1 MACEKIVET
10 EGPKTR
16 IVDNKGRRGAHEF
29 TYDHSYP
36 WDTEQE
42 KVYDELGKPIVDS
55 ALSGFNGTIFAY
67 GQTGSGKTWS
77 MMGGDNGEY
86 PGIVPRMVRDLFER
100 IEVKKKEDPQLEFLI
115 TVSFLEIYKEAIKD
129 LLNPSDKKLRI
140 RQDSKLG
147 TFVQDLATIVV
158 NDADAVLKLID
169 EGNRVRQVAE
179 TKMNARS
186 SRSHS
191 CFTIKVEQHKEEETK
206 VGTQTQKTT
215 TNVAAKI
222 NLVDLAG
229 SERADK
235 TGASGA
241 TLREGAS
248 INKSLMTLG
257 LVISELVKGGSKHI
271 PYRDSQL
278 TRLLQESLGGNSITV
293 MLAAISPADDN
304 FDETLSTLQF
314 ADRAKKIKNTA
325 KKNQDVNQAIIEE
338 LRDEI
343 EELRK
348 QLEEARRGGGGAAAT
363 PVSGAGS
370 SGDLSDA
377 AKAAESERVRALE
390 EKIQALSHAK
400 EQDWK
405 KQQEL
410 SRKFEEERRKNL
422 ANESRVRSVMK
433 TIREDNRALLKR
445 MQELMQQHTKLQ
457 KQKEKVKAE
466 FKRKRKE
473 LRQLMSGWEELH
485 QMDGETTDGPHA
497 EQMAQILDEI
507 QVVRPE
513 HDELFEELQG
523 LEKQIQ
529 ENEDAQMDERANAA
543 A

>member
-1 MACEKIVET
+1 
-10 EGPKTR
+10 
-16 IVDNKGRRGAHEF
+16 
-29 TYDHSYP
+29 
-36 WDTEQE
+36 
-42 KVYDELGKPIVDS
+42 
-55 ALSGFNGTIFAY
+55 
-67 GQTGSGKTWS
+67 
-77 MMGGDNGEY
+77 
-86 PGIVPRMVRDLFER
+86 
-100 IEVKKKEDPQLEFLI
+100 
-115 TVSFLEIYKEAIKD
+115 
-129 LLNPSDKKLRI
+129 
-140 RQDSKLG
+140 
-147 TFVQDLATIVV
+147 
-158 NDADAVLKLID
+158 
-169 EGNRVRQVAE
+169 
-179 TKMNARS
+179 MNARS

-206 VGTQTQKTT
+206 AGGQTQKTT

-257 LVISELVKGGSKHI
+257 LVISLLVGGKSKHI

-325 KKNQDVNQAIIEE
+325 KKNQDVNQAVIEE

-348 QLEEARRGGGGAAAT
+348 QLEEARKGGGGDGAGGGLAT
-363 PVSGAGS
+363 PSSGAGA
-370 SGDLSDA
+370 GDGEMSEE
-377 AKAAESERVRALE
+377 AKARESERVRALQ
-390 EKIQALSHAK
+390 EKIEALSHAK
-400 EQDWK
+400 EQDWR

-445 MQELMQQHTKLQ
+445 MQELMQQHTKLS
-457 KQKEKVKAE
+457 KQREKAKAE
-466 FKRKRKE
+466 FKKKRKE
-473 LRQLMSGWEELH
+473 LRQLMAGWEELH
-485 QMDGETTDGPHA
+485 QLDGETTDGPHA
-497 EQMAQILDEI
+497 EEMAQILDEI
-507 QVVRPE
+507 
-513 HDELFEELQG
+513 
-523 LEKQIQ
+523 
-529 ENEDAQMDERANAA
+529 
-543 A
+543 